1 MGLWAV
7 LEAGPTMEVP
17 AGRPLHWASLE
28 KSGKSWVVTSLLRGS
43 VK

>member
-1 MGLWAV
+1 MGLWAE
-7 LEAGPTMEVP
+7 LEVRPTMEVP

-28 KSGKSWVVTSLLRGS
+28 KSGKSLVITSLLRGS